1 MIEFAGQMAFSVFVR
16 LPSRNCWS
24 TARSG
29 LIVGEDGRAQFRADR
44 WTKSYLLTSLSSSW
58 DLFVAV
64 KSFMRLQNICEIHY
78 SIFFLFY
85 FCFILFIYFIF
96 LACNYLFSIKGPLDK
111 YILFSSWIHIR
122 VYFFLLFLNAWII
135 FDGIIPEV

>member
-78 SIFFLFY
+78 SIFLNSIFVLFY
-85 FCFILFIYFIF
+85 LFILFS
-96 LACNYLFSIKGPLDK
+96 LP
-111 YILFSSWIHIR
+111 
-122 VYFFLLFLNAWII
+122 VII
-135 FDGIIPEV
+135 CFQ

>member
-1 MIEFAGQMAFSVFVR
+1 MAFSVFVR

-78 SIFFLFY
+78 SIFFLNSIFVLFY
-85 FCFILFIYFIF
+85 LFILFSLPVIM
-96 LACNYLFSIKGPLDK
+96 FSIKGPLDK